1 MAPRKNEA
9 GPAGKSD
16 DGSNK
21 DATLSS
27 TSSVVDSSSNRL
39 SHDNVSKPMV
49 PFRYPW
55 QHKPGSKHGPKY
67 LSPGQSQPSKS
78 SSKKAVSSSELPAYD
93 SGNSVANNRDSSAAG
108 NSYGVDGVNGG
119 FQVPMSFVSD
129 RNAPLKEGNIG
140 SPESDGQ
147 STDNAEVG
155 GNPVGPD
162 HPSVP
167 RAMNNMERARKKM
180 KSPSDRPDPN
190 GRLKGRKLVL
200 WHRKYPF
207 G

>member
-16 DGSNK
+16 NGSSK
-21 DATLSS
+21 DAVSS
-27 TSSVVDSSSNRL
+27 SASSVGDSSSTRL
-39 SHDNVSKPMV
+39 SHDKVSKPMV

-67 LSPGQSQPSKS
+67 LSPGQTLPSKS
-78 SSKKAVSSSELPAYD
+78 SSEKAVSSSELPACD
-93 SGNSVANNRDSSAAG
+93 SGNSVANNRDSSAAE

-119 FQVPMSFVSD
+119 FHMSFVSD

-140 SPESDGQ
+140 APESDGQ
-147 STDNAEVG
+147 STDSAEAG

-167 RAMNNMERARKKM
+167 RAMNNMEKARKKM
-180 KSPSDRPDPN
+180 KSRVDRPDPN

-200 WHRKYPF
+200 WHRKYPS